1 MQDPERHLQ
10 VKLET
15 KLKKMGV
22 WHRFIEKPV
31 STVHTADAAEASGIP
46 LHQISKNL
54 MAKTKEGQ
62 YASLIIPGDKRIDYK
77 AAAKAL
83 NSKGLGLVPF
93 DEAHNISGYP
103 PGGTPSIGY
112 ERNLKVVVDE
122 ELTKFETFY
131 CGGGSSRL
139 LLEVRKDDVI
149 RVNRAV
155 IGKITE

>member
-1 MQDPERHLQ
+1 MKDPERHLQ

-15 KLKKMGV
+15 KLKKLGV
-22 WHRFIEKPV
+22 WHRFVEKPV
-31 STVHTADAAEASGIP
+31 STVHTADAAEASGIS

-54 MAKTKEGQ
+54 MAKTKEGE
-62 YASLIIPGDKRIDYK
+62 YVSLIIPGDKRLDYK
-77 AAAKAL
+77 KVARAL
-83 NSKGLGLVPF
+83 NSKGLGLVAF
-93 DEAHNISGYP
+93 NEANNISGYP

-122 ELTKFETFY
+122 ELTKFDTFY

-149 RVNRAV
+149 RVNKAV
-155 IGKITE
+155 VAKITE